1 MAPKIL
7 PGYMENPIPEIQ
19 IRAFESMYFCT
30 LGACAPELW
39 SDLDI
44 LARMVRA
51 AGQAQSVAEEN
62 SAAPG
67 TRSDGGRAIKNRL
80 NTGCVKGEH
89 VEIMTSNSDS
99 ASFFGYFQKKTYRY
113 LGSTLKSP

>member
-1 MAPKIL
+1 
-7 PGYMENPIPEIQ
+7 MENPIPEIQ

-30 LGACAPELW
+30 LGACAPDLW

-62 SAAPG
+62 SSVPG
-67 TRSDGGRAIKNRL
+67 LRKCWKSDEEMDETLTVLLGNICLNHDESQMIQHDFVLSDTPPAGRWK
-80 NTGCVKGEH
+80 
-89 VEIMTSNSDS
+89 
-99 ASFFGYFQKKTYRY
+99 F
-113 LGSTLKSP
+113 

>member
-1 MAPKIL
+1 
-7 PGYMENPIPEIQ
+7 MENPIPEIQ

-30 LGACAPELW
+30 LGACAPDLW

-62 SAAPG
+62 SSVPG
-67 TRSDGGRAIKNRL
+67 LRKYWKSDEKIDETLAVLLGNICL
-80 NTGCVKGEH
+80 NHDE
-89 VEIMTSNSDS
+89 
-99 ASFFGYFQKKTYRY
+99 
-113 LGSTLKSP
+113 